1 MVNFVRTVQSA
12 QFLSFH
18 ALTDRIRS
26 EHKQVNHREV
36 PQLSNSYLHSLI
48 RQTV

>member
-1 MVNFVRTVQSA
+1 MVNSVRAVQSA
-12 QFLSFH
+12 QFLSFS

-26 EHKQVNHREV
+26 EHKQDNRREV
-36 PQLSNSYLHSLI
+36 PQLINGYLHSLI